1 LRLRAR
7 LGIGALF
14 AALWAAGCG
23 FSNPPAEPRYFSPG
37 PPQLSESDPTHV
49 GERAPLRLRRVRA
62 AAYLRDRMVWRRGV
76 EIGFYDLLRWTE
88 SPARFAQTRI
98 EDELFQRRGFVRTSQ
113 AGVPS
118 LVVSVD
124 AFDELLAPAHEAS
137 VVLSAELVDGQS
149 ATLLDH
155 SYEVR
160 KPIAGDDPRQV
171 ADALGA
177 ALDDAVRQLGEGVA
191 QALGAK
197 PL

>member
-1 LRLRAR
+1 L
-7 LGIGALF
+7 

-23 FSNPPAEPRYFSPG
+23 FSNPPAEPRYFSPA
-37 PPQLSESDPTHV
+37 PPQVSDPDPAHT
-49 GERAPLRLRRVRA
+49 GERLPREAPLRLRRVRG

-88 SPARFAQTRI
+88 SPARFAQARI
-98 EDELFQRRGFVRTSQ
+98 EDELFQRRGFARTGQ
-113 AGVPS
+113 PGAPS
-118 LVVSVD
+118 LAVSVD

-137 VVLSAELVDGQS
+137 VVLSAELVDAQN
-149 ATLLDH
+149 ATLLEH

-160 KPIAGDDPRQV
+160 KPIAGDDPKEV

-177 ALDDAVRQLGEGVA
+177 ALDEAVHQLVEGVSE
-191 QALGAK
+191 ALGAK